1 MARSVR
7 WPRNRRLNG
16 PPGPRPAPLRSK
28 TTSAWSRN
36 RAVETLMTPQ
46 KIAAAD
52 VASFDELKSLAAA
65 KGVCIP
71 LGEQMRNPLE
81 IRTRLKNAI
90 RGVEKKLA
98 DHGAA
103 AEAIPALVEPIH
115 AIASDAETEGKW
127 ANSLIVF
134 RSPEIFRRYWL
145 HELFQE
151 VLTVANRFQI
161 RPVLSLVGRE
171 QRFFILALSQNHT
184 RLFRCTQ
191 QGAEEVQLQAPV
203 NMRDWLNIR
212 QPDHVLENR
221 SYGGASVGSM
231 QGVLFGASADPGR
244 EPEDLAH
251 FL

>member
-16 PPGPRPAPLRSK
+16 RPGRAPAPVRSK
-28 TTSAWSRN
+28 TRSAWSRN

-65 KGVCIP
+65 KGVCITLIEP
-71 LGEQMRNPLE
+71 IPNPLE

-98 DHGAA
+98 DHAAA

-127 ANSLIVF
+127 ANSLVVF
-134 RSPEIFRRYWL
+134 RSAEIFRRYWL
-145 HELFQE
+145 HELLQE
-151 VLTVANRFQI
+151 ALTVANRFQI
-161 RPVLSLVGRE
+161 RRVLGL
-171 QRFFILALSQNHT
+171 
-184 RLFRCTQ
+184 
-191 QGAEEVQLQAPV
+191 
-203 NMRDWLNIR
+203 
-212 QPDHVLENR
+212 
-221 SYGGASVGSM
+221 
-231 QGVLFGASADPGR
+231 
-244 EPEDLAH
+244 
-251 FL
+251 